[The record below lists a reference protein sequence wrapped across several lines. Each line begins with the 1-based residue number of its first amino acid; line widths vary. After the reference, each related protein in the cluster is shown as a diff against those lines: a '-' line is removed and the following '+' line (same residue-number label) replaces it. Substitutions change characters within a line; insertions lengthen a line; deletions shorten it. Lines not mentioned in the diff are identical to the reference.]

1 MSLRLQIT
9 PPGEAAFSFEH
20 PGPSVHVGR
29 DPDAELTL
37 DVQGQQ
43 GQGLDTSASGGPLR
57 WEAAGEASRSRSV

>member
-37 DVQGQQ
+37 DVQG
-43 GQGLDTSASGGPLR
+43 
-57 WEAAGEASRSRSV
+57 